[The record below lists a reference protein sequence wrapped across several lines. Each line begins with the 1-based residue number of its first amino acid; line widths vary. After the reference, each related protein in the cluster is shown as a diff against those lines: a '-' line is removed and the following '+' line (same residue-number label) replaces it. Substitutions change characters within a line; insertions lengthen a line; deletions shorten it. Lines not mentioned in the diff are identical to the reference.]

1 MLLADRAVIHFI
13 DNFAA
18 LSALVHGYASK
29 PDLARLVNLFHAQI
43 AALHCWFYGDWVPSK
58 ANPADVP
65 TRAER
70 AHEMPPSATWV
81 DMVLP
86 ALEAVERNVGAWI
99 QAVRAHVSQSRAAP
113 QRD

>member
-1 MLLADRAVIHFI
+1 MAGYGRRGAAGSDRRARQRTST
-13 DNFAA
+13 AA
-18 LSALVHGYASK
+18 PL
-29 PDLARLVNLFHAQI
+29 I
-43 AALHCWFYGDWVPSK
+43 AALHCRFYGDWVPSK

-70 AHEMPPSATWV
+70 AHEVPSSATWV
-81 DMVLP
+81 QMILP

-99 QAVRAHVSQSRAAP
+99 REVRAHVGQSRAA